1 MQAPKP
7 PSTKPKKK
15 VQSDSQGLR
24 KAKGFIDRALWE
36 LRAGPVLSKPIRK
49 WLVDSLDEKANSPVR
64 LVIKQK
70 VGQPRGNLG
79 MTFDGVRMEAAEYVA
94 ALMHASK
101 TPGMYDSAI
110 TKSCDRYGVGRT
122 ALKTEYGEHWKNTKY
137 PIHSIAYFEGR
148 ETADEAQA
156 YSELAQKYREEFESS
171 PDYDDTQEANA
182 RSEADHI
189 AELIGAALARQIGG
203 KTSRDLSTQMAAWL
217 RKCSPN
223 LLTSEIA
230 VQFSEKLVRELGEH
244 LIQGFCEEMAKRLV
258 EDIPRELSEAI
269 SSGTTPA

>member
-1 MQAPKP
+1 
-7 PSTKPKKK
+7 
-15 VQSDSQGLR
+15 
-24 KAKGFIDRALWE
+24 
-36 LRAGPVLSKPIRK
+36 
-49 WLVDSLDEKANSPVR
+49 
-64 LVIKQK
+64 
-70 VGQPRGNLG
+70 
-79 MTFDGVRMEAAEYVA
+79 
-94 ALMHASK
+94 
-101 TPGMYDSAI
+101 MYDFAI

-203 KTSRDLSTQMAAWL
+203 ENIEGPQHADGGLAKEMLPKPADERNSR
-217 RKCSPN
+217 
-223 LLTSEIA
+223 
-230 VQFSEKLVRELGEH
+230 
-244 LIQGFCEEMAKRLV
+244 
-258 EDIPRELSEAI
+258 AI
-269 SSGTTPA
+269 